1 MNILLNNYIY
11 YYLIQMEIVKLDC
24 EFNPAITNKEELF
37 DYTEL
42 SNNNSILSNN
52 NYEILLNENNNIIC
66 RDKITDE
73 LVEYIYLFDKYLN
86 IYYLSMK
93 RHIKNNQLYLHY
105 RIPPYCLSIY
115 EKTYIVKDKSG
126 VTYKIWSCV
135 DVNTNIVEEI
145 NIKKVNENGNSFSF
159 IARYKFDSKGNSRD
173 CETFNLINDLSLNDR
188 IDSIRSIY
196 FN

>member
-1 MNILLNNYIY
+1 
-11 YYLIQMEIVKLDC
+11 MEIIKLDC
-24 EFNPAITNKEELF
+24 EFNPAITNTTELF
-37 DYTEL
+37 YSEL
-42 SNNNSILSNN
+42 NNSKLFNSKLFNSELN

-66 RDKITDE
+66 RDKITNE
-73 LVEYIYLFDKYLN
+73 LIEYIYLFDKYLN

-93 RHIKNNQLYLHY
+93 KHIKNNQLYLHY

-126 VTYKIWSCV
+126 ITYKIWSSV

-145 NIKKVNENGNSFSF
+145 NIKEVNENGTSFSY
-159 IARYKFDSKGNSRD
+159 IARYKFDSKGNPRD
-173 CETFNLINDLSLNDR
+173 CDTFKLINDLSLNDR
-188 IDSIRSIY
+188 ILFIRNKY